1 MRTVQEEDKSLG
13 VGLDEIEAVTK
24 GIRKGSG
31 VPAIV
36 IYIDDMEDAI
46 KINMAS
52 FNMDRA
58 GVLVAL
64 IQAARMLGEEMQ
76 VGMQAETLQ

>member
-1 MRTVQEEDKSLG
+1 MRTVQEEDKPLD
-13 VGLDEIEAVTK
+13 VGLDEIEVLTK

-36 IYIDDMEDAI
+36 IYIDDTDEAI
-46 KINMAS
+46 KFNMAT
-52 FNMDRA
+52 FNLTRA

-64 IQAARMLGEEMQ
+64 IKTATMLGEKME
-76 VGMQAETLQ
+76 AETLQ

>member
-1 MRTVQEEDKSLG
+1 MG
-13 VGLDEIEAVTK
+13 IGLDEVEVLTK

-52 FNMDRA
+52 FNMSRA

-64 IQAARMLGEEMQ
+64 IEAARMLGKEMQ
-76 VGMQAETLQ
+76 EEVLQ

>member
-1 MRTVQEEDKSLG
+1 MRTVQEEDKPLG

-36 IYIDDMEDAI
+36 IYIDDMKDAI

-64 IQAARMLGEEMQ
+64 IEAARMLGEEMQ
-76 VGMQAETLQ
+76 AEMQAETLQ